1 MELESNEVKDAPGV
15 TTQASERPECPPG
28 QLGIQKLTEKFTKM
42 VTGAE
47 GGPWPS
53 GDGQVVDQLCMQ
65 DLHDL
70 NNAVVSLKII
80 SNAAVQRCCGVLDE
94 REGRGFLAADLLGA
108 ELIHGSVAP
117 TEGHEVGKQVEILLS
132 EAKEADERLR
142 AAAKTRRAK
151 ARDKARKG
159 TIEEEEFQKKL
170 VDSDVKFKA
179 DRAALWSRLVKIELP
194 KGKVKVERERP
205 AKEEPPTPS
214 LDKQFAVAAE
224 AAAAAEAA
232 VRAARE
238 AFNIPYSE
246 AQRANARLLK
256 LTVFP
261 EHHWPIYLNPDEDDA
276 PDGGDGPIRLK
287 RLAQFEVW
295 AAAKMQAGEK
305 QEAMQEAI
313 RAVEVAAAV
322 AKACT
327 SREREGWRRLARVR
341 LRRPA

>member
-1 MELESNEVKDAPGV
+1 
-15 TTQASERPECPPG
+15 
-28 QLGIQKLTEKFTKM
+28 
-42 VTGAE
+42 
-47 GGPWPS
+47 
-53 GDGQVVDQLCMQ
+53 MQ

-94 REGRGFLAADLLGA
+94 REGRGFLAAELLGA

-151 ARDKARKG
+151 ARDKARTG
-159 TIEEEEFQKKL
+159 TIEEEDFQEKL

-205 AKEEPPTPS
+205 AKEEPPTPPS

-238 AFNIPYSE
+238 AFNIPFSE

-313 RAVEVAAAV
+313 RTVEVAAAV

-327 SREREGWRRLARVR
+327 SREREVAEACAREAEAASVKG
-341 LRRPA
+341 